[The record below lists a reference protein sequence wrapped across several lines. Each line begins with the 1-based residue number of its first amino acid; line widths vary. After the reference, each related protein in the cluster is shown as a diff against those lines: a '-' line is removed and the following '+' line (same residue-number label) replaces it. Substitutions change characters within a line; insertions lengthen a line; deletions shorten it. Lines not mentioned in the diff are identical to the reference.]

1 VLDPYPQRDPTEIS
15 DHHLDLARSLVQ
27 ELFLAALEAVE
38 PARAV
43 RTTLAYGDGRLIVG
57 DKSLPV
63 ARGVHVMAVGKAAV
77 AMTRGALEALNGIIV
92 SGDVI
97 TKEGHATAPLPP
109 DLRVH
114 EAGHPIPDER
124 GVKATNLAI
133 SSLNRLDESV
143 VVLALISGGGSALLE
158 APRDGVTLAD
168 FAQATDLLLRAG
180 APIEAL
186 NAVRAPL
193 SRVKAGG
200 LRAAAPGCP
209 WVTLILSD
217 VLGNDPRII
226 ASGPTV
232 PASCDPRMALA
243 VMEGYGVKSQI
254 PDSILSALLACSVEP
269 GPRRTNE
276 DILLVI
282 GDNAAAVEAAANNAS
297 ALGLECRIIW
307 QSAQGEAAE
316 LGREFVAAV
325 SLMPDSVDVVL
336 GGGEATVTVRGD
348 GRGGRNTEFSLAA
361 ALELERD
368 GRSDWV
374 VASLGTDGQ
383 DAMTGLAGAIADA
396 RTTRRARD
404 CGIDPGRAL
413 DRNDSLSVFEVAGGD
428 VQTGPTGTN
437 VNDIYIAVR
446 GKNRR
451 ISPSGRGS

>member
-1 VLDPYPQRDPTEIS
+1 
-15 DHHLDLARSLVQ
+15 
-27 ELFLAALEAVE
+27 
-38 PARAV
+38 
-43 RTTLAYGDGRLIVG
+43 
-57 DKSLPV
+57 
-63 ARGVHVMAVGKAAV
+63 MAVGKAAV

-133 SSLNRLDESV
+133 SSLNRLDDSV

-232 PASCDPRMALA
+232 PASCDPRMALE
-243 VMEGYGVKSQI
+243 VMERYGVKSQI

-361 ALELERD
+361 ALELERA

-396 RTTRRARD
+396 GTTRRARD
-404 CGIDPGRAL
+404 SGIDPARAL
-413 DRNDSLSVFEVAGGD
+413 DRNDSLSVFDVAGGA

>member
-1 VLDPYPQRDPTEIS
+1 VLDPHPRRDPTETS
-15 DHHLDLARSLVQ
+15 DHELDLARSRVQ

-43 RTTLAYGDGRLIVG
+43 RNTLAYRDGRLMVG
-57 DKSLPV
+57 DRALPV
-63 ARGVHVMAVGKAAV
+63 AKGVHVVAVGKAAV
-77 AMTRGALEALNGIIV
+77 AMTQGALEAVGGTIV

-97 TKEGHATAPLPP
+97 TKEGHTTAPLPP

-124 GVKATNLAI
+124 GVKATQIAI

-143 VVLALISGGGSALLE
+143 IVLALVSGGGSALLE

-168 FAQATDLLLRAG
+168 FAQTTDLLLRAG

-200 LRAAAPGCP
+200 LRAAAPRCD

-217 VLGNDPRII
+217 VLGNDPRVI

-232 PASCDPRMALA
+232 PAGRDPRLALE
-243 VMEGYGVKSQI
+243 VIERFGVKERI
-254 PDSILSALLACSVEP
+254 PDSVLAALERCSVEP
-269 GPRRTNE
+269 EPQHTNN
-276 DILLVI
+276 DVLLII
-282 GDNAAAVEAAANNAS
+282 GDNATAVDAAANKAA
-297 ALGLECRIIW
+297 ALGLECQIVW
-307 QSAQGEAAE
+307 QSTEGEAAE
-316 LGREFVAAV
+316 LGREFVSIV
-325 SLMPDSVDVVL
+325 SDAPDSVDVVL

-361 ALELERD
+361 ALELERRD
-368 GRSDWV
+368 MLDWV

-396 RTTRRARD
+396 GTARRARNG
-404 CGIDPGRAL
+404 GINPAHAL
-413 DRNDSLSVFEVAGGD
+413 ARNDSLSVFEVAGGA

-437 VNDIYIAVR
+437 VNDVYIAVR
-446 GKNRR
+446 KKHDLG
-451 ISPSGRGS
+451 SSSGRGS